1 MIDIIPLLAVFAP
14 LFSPQVWSHAEV
26 LLVGAMLTPG
36 VRTVTAILRTMG
48 RALEQ
53 RFTNF
58 HRVLNR
64 AVWYPLA
71 GSRILLGLL
80 VAAFVPGGGPL
91 VLGGDDTVERRG
103 GKKITAKGCYRDP
116 VRSTKT
122 QVVRCFG
129 LKWVSLMLLVP
140 VPWSSRVWAL
150 PFLTVLCPS
159 KEACGKKGRRHK
171 TSHDWLRQMVKQVRR
186 WWPQRQ
192 LILVVDG
199 AFASVGLGWAC
210 VQMEAVM
217 VSRLRW
223 DARLYHPP
231 GPQPAGKRGPKP
243 QKGDRQQTLK
253 VWAARGDTRWQE
265 EVIDWYGGQKKTMW
279 LFSRTAWWYRA
290 GQPPLPIRFVMVR
303 DPEEKLRDEVFFC
316 TDLQASP
323 VQILEWVVMRWGI
336 EVTFEEARAHL
347 GIETQRQWS
356 DNAILRTT
364 PCLLGLFSIVTWLT
378 DHLRQHQ
385 DVPVQTTAWYAKEQ
399 PTFSDCLYWVRQHIW
414 NQRLFVHST
423 SRGHLTQLPHE
434 LIDLL
439 GLYGFPQAA

>member
-1 MIDIIPLLAVFAP
+1 MTDIVPLLAVFAP
-14 LFSPQVWSHAEV
+14 LFSPRVWCHAEV

-64 AVWYPLA
+64 AKWDALA

-80 VAAFVPGGGPL
+80 VAAFVPAGGPL
-91 VLGGDDTVERRG
+91 VLGGDDTLERRG
-103 GKKITAKGCYRDP
+103 GKKIAAKGCYRDP
-116 VRSTKT
+116 VRSTKK

-140 VPWSSRVWAL
+140 VPWSDRVWAL

-159 KEACGKKGRRHK
+159 KEACGKKGRRYK
-171 TSHDWLRQMVKQVRR
+171 TSHDWLRQMVKRVRR

-210 VQMEAVM
+210 VQMNAVM

-223 DARLYHPP
+223 DARLHHPP
-231 GPQPAGKRGPKP
+231 GPRPAGKRGPEP
-243 QKGDRQQTLK
+243 QKGDRQRTLK
-253 VWAARGDTRWQE
+253 VWAARGDTPWQE
-265 EVIDWYGGQKKTMW
+265 EAIGWYGGQKKPMQ
-279 LFSRTAWWYRA
+279 LFSRTALWYRA

-303 DPEEKLRDEVFFC
+303 DPEEKLRDEVFFS

-378 DHLRQHQ
+378 DHLRHHQ
-385 DVPVQTTAWYAKEQ
+385 DIPVQTTAWYAKEQ
-399 PTFSDCLYWVRQHIW
+399 PTFSDCLYWIRQHLW

-423 SRGHLTQLPHE
+423 SRGHSTQLPHE

-439 GLYGFPQAA
+439 GLYGFPEAA

>member
-1 MIDIIPLLAVFAP
+1 MVDIIPLLAVFAP
-14 LFSPQVWSHAEV
+14 LFTPRVWSHAQV

-36 VRTVTAILRTMG
+36 VRTVSAILRTMG

-64 AVWYPLA
+64 AVWYPLQ

-80 VAAFVPGGGPL
+80 VAAFVPAGWPL
-91 VLGGDDTVERRG
+91 ILGGDDTIERRRG
-103 GKKITAKGCYRDP
+103 ERIKAKGCYRDP
-116 VRSTKT
+116 IRSTKKYT
-122 QVVRCFG
+122 VRCFG

-150 PFLTVLCPS
+150 PFLTALCPS
-159 KEACGKKGRRHK
+159 AEACQQEGRRHK

-192 LILVVDG
+192 MVLIVDG
-199 AFASVGLGWAC
+199 AFASVGLGQAC
-210 VQMEAVM
+210 VQMNAVM

-223 DARLYHPP
+223 DARLFHPP
-231 GPQPAGKRGPKP
+231 GPQPAGKRGPQP
-243 QKGDRQQTLK
+243 QKGDRQRTLK
-253 VWAARGDTRWQE
+253 VWAARGDTPWQE
-265 EVIDWYGGQKKTMW
+265 EAIGWYGGQQKTMR
-279 LFSRTAWWYRA
+279 LFSRTALWYRA

-303 DPEEKLRDEVFFC
+303 DPEEKLRDEVFFS

-323 VQILEWVVMRWGI
+323 VQILEWVVRRWGI

-378 DHLRQHQ
+378 NHLQHHQ
-385 DVPVQTTAWYAKEQ
+385 QIPVQTTAWYAKEQ
-399 PTFSDCLYWVRQHIW
+399 PTFSDCLYWIRQHLW

-423 SRGHLTQLPHE
+423 SQGHLIQLPHE